1 MYLKRSITVNW
12 GNLPPGEL
20 EYGPVN
26 LFSGGN
32 GSGKTTAADALQTL
46 MTAAHDHLFTYNPGQ
61 DETTQRG
68 RGGKQVRTLASYV
81 LGCDDGAFA
90 RPYAS
95 DGYIA
100 GVFHPTKGETAEPF
114 TAVIGVRAHLDKAGS
129 SAQAR
134 QNDLLLMIVPGEM
147 LSLSHFVHD
156 YAGEKHTVP
165 ITDIANQLRQQF
177 GKKSVET
184 YDDKKG
190 AYLARLY
197 GALRGKRD
205 AVSQNEARN
214 AARTFARFMAYKPVQ
229 SINQFVA
236 SEVLDPHDMG
246 DTLRRIRELMR
257 TVHGMA
263 EEAEQLQQNV
273 DLLSQAQHQASDYL
287 EHWLE
292 RTTQAYGAAAQQF
305 QRNQNQYLEKKE
317 EQNRLRQQQESNQE
331 EAEQVQQR
339 LEQAHAELV
348 ELQARIL
355 GIPALRDKQ
364 QLEERRDQLTQQLQE
379 GARPL
384 LEQDQQRNANLAAL
398 RNIQSLLTR
407 HSIELEL
414 PSFASKHWRTTS
426 KALLAE
432 QGNDLPDLNQ
442 MLARDWIDLSPL
454 EEGLTRVRN
463 EQQRHNQLA
472 EQLHSERA
480 DKPGQE
486 ASSIAQRL
494 DRLVSKRGQT
504 LETLDQQK
512 KKIEQQIRNLESKRV
527 NYPQDVEIAIQ
538 AIRQHCPQ
546 AEPRVLCD
554 HVEVQDPQWQMAIEG
569 YIGGARFG
577 ILVEPQYEAE
587 AIRIVRRLAGKQRN
601 RARVIQGEQARRD
614 AENIHLPDDSL
625 FHSLRFSHRT
635 AEHYLKASY
644 GTVIRVDDADTLR
657 TTRRG
662 ITADGLGSGNYALFR
677 CDLDDSQL
685 VFGEAARERNL
696 LAQRNALME
705 LQESYQR
712 SADDYRSVKNLYDQ
726 VKLFQPLNWVS
737 TATQLLDAQRQLQE
751 TEKALDNLDLS
762 DHEELEEKQRQAQD
776 LHHQL
781 KEQQTRLD
789 KEGGQLGEKLSACTA
804 SISKLADLSERYQ
817 EEKDEAEANLYACTK
832 YWPGLDVEPRIE
844 AMDQRLYHAHGD
856 IDFIAEEE
864 ALTER
869 LNKLAVDLDRTLL
882 QYNQQAQPADQILA
896 DSADTLHS
904 APFFGHIHSLHQQL
918 DNLNNRLRNNVLL
931 EKQEKLDSLRDTFN
945 TTFVSDLCSQIHQAI
960 RDGERVLKNLN
971 DELEHHQ
978 FGADR
983 ERFSFEW
990 QWIPEY
996 KEYWHFFKEVIDIP
1010 NLGDGTSLF
1019 DTPLSE
1025 KAKGVRDRLL
1035 DLLLHGEEQQALREL
1050 ERISDYRRYRQYDIL
1065 KHPQGKHPISLSQ
1078 YGTGSGGQLE
1088 TPAYIIRAAA
1098 ITSAFRFNEGDSHLR
1113 MVIVDEAFMHMDENR
1128 SKSVI
1133 NYLTNTL
1140 GLQLIFIMPTSKAG
1154 PFLDL
1159 ISNQFVFSKVPSPV
1173 PVGELNTRVLVDR
1186 QQLNTERVADLWAQ
1200 HRRVIRQQGAL
1211 DFMEDVQ

>member
-12 GNLPPGEL
+12 GNLPAGEL

-46 MTAAHDHLFTYNPGQ
+46 MTAAHDNLFTYNPGQ

-90 RPYAS
+90 RPYDS

-114 TAVIGVRAHLDKAGS
+114 TAVIGVRAHLDRAGS
-129 SAQAR
+129 GAQAR
-134 QNDLLLMIVPGEM
+134 QDELLLMIVPGEM
-147 LSLSHFVHD
+147 LSLSDFVHEHVD
-156 YAGEKHTVP
+156 GKHTVP
-165 ITDIANQLRQQF
+165 ITDIANQLRRQF
-177 GKKSVET
+177 GKKAVET
-184 YDDKKG
+184 YDKKG

-205 AVSQNEARN
+205 AVSRNEARN
-214 AARTFARFMAYKPVQ
+214 AARTFARFMAYKPVE

-236 SEVLDPHDMG
+236 SEVLEPHDMG
-246 DTLRRIRELMR
+246 DTLRRIRDLMR

-263 EEAEQLQQNV
+263 EEAEHLRRNV
-273 DLLSQAQHQASDYL
+273 DLLAQARDQAGDYL

-305 QRNQNQYLEKKE
+305 RRNQRHYLEHKE
-317 EQNRLRQQQESNQE
+317 EQNRLRQQQESNDAE
-331 EAEQVQQR
+331 SEQVQQR
-339 LEQAHAELV
+339 LDQAHQELV

-364 QLEERRDQLTQQLQE
+364 QLEQRHEQLSRQLRE

-384 LEQDQQRNANLAAL
+384 LEQDQQRTRNLEAL
-398 RNIQSLLTR
+398 RNILGLLAR
-407 HSIELEL
+407 HSVELEL
-414 PSFASKHWRTTS
+414 PGFASKHWRATS
-426 KALLAE
+426 KALIAE
-432 QGNDLPDLNQ
+432 QHNPLPDLNQ

-454 EEGLTRVRN
+454 EEGLTRVRA
-463 EQQRHNQLA
+463 EQQLHNQLA
-472 EQLHSERA
+472 EHLHGEHQEQ
-480 DKPGQE
+480 PGQD
-486 ASSIAQRL
+486 ADSLARRL
-494 DRLVSKRGQT
+494 DRLVGKRGQA
-504 LETLDQQK
+504 LEALEQQQ
-512 KKIEQQIRNLESKRV
+512 KKIEQQIRNLESRRV
-527 NYPQDVEIAIQ
+527 NYPQDVEVALQ
-538 AIRQHCPQ
+538 AIRQECPQ
-546 AEPRVLCD
+546 AQPRVLCD
-554 HVEVQDPQWQMAIEG
+554 HVEVKDPHWQMAIEG

-577 ILVEPQYEAE
+577 ILVEAEYEAE

-614 AENIHLPDDSL
+614 AEKLTLPDDSL
-625 FHSLRFSHRT
+625 FHALRFSHRT

-644 GTVIRVDDADTLR
+644 GSVARVDDADALR

-677 CDLDDSQL
+677 CDLDDGQL
-685 VFGEAARERNL
+685 VFGEGARERNL
-696 LAQRNALME
+696 NAKRDERLE
-705 LQESYQR
+705 LDEHYQR
-712 SADDYRSVKNLYDQ
+712 AAQDYQAVKQLHDQ
-726 VKLFQPLNWVS
+726 VQAFRPLHWI
-737 TATQLLDAQRQLQE
+737 AAAGQLLDAQRQLQD
-751 TEKALDNLDLS
+751 TENALADLDLS
-762 DHEELEEKQRQAQD
+762 DHEELEEKQRQARDLHQD
-776 LHHQL
+776 LEARRKILTEEHGKL
-781 KEQQTRLD
+781 S
-789 KEGGQLGEKLSACTA
+789 EKLDACGAT
-804 SISKLADLSERYQ
+804 IRKLADQNDRFQ
-817 EEKDEAEANLYACTK
+817 QQQDDAEAALHACTR

-844 AMDQRLYHAHGD
+844 AMDQRLQQAHGD
-856 IDFIAEEE
+856 IDFVEEDKE
-864 ALTER
+864 LTR
-869 LNKLAVDLDRTLL
+869 KLQQSIGDLQRTLDR
-882 QYNQQAQPADQILA
+882 YNQQAQPADQVLA
-896 DSADTLHS
+896 DTTEDVHG
-904 APFFGHIHSLHQQL
+904 PGFFGHVHALDQQL
-918 DNLNNRLRNNVLL
+918 DNLHNRLRNNVLL
-931 EKQEKLDSLRDTFN
+931 EKQEKLADLRTTFN
-945 TTFVSDLCSQIHQAI
+945 TTFISDLCSQIHQAI
-960 RDGERVLKNLN
+960 KDGERILKSLN
-971 DELEHHQ
+971 SELEHHQ

-996 KEYWHFFKEVIDIP
+996 KEYWNFFKEVIDIP
-1010 NLGDGTSLF
+1010 NLGDGASLF
-1019 DTPLSE
+1019 DTPLSA
-1025 KAKGVRDRLL
+1025 KAEQVRDRLL
-1035 DLLLHGEEQQALREL
+1035 GLLLDGDEQQALREL

-1065 KHPQGKHPISLSQ
+1065 KHPENKAPISLSQ

-1133 NYLTNTL
+1133 DYLTRTL

-1159 ISNQFVFSKVPSPV
+1159 ISNQFVFSKVPSPI
-1173 PVGELNTRVLVDR
+1173 PVGELTTRVLVDR
-1186 QQLNTERVADLWAQ
+1186 QQLHQERVAELWDQ

-1211 DFMEDVQ
+1211 DFMEDL

>member
-12 GNLPPGEL
+12 GNLPAGEL

-46 MTAAHDHLFTYNPGQ
+46 MTAAHDNLFNYNPGQ

-90 RPYAS
+90 RPYDS

-114 TAVIGVRAHLDKAGS
+114 TAVIGVRAHLDRAGS
-129 SAQAR
+129 GAQAR
-134 QNDLLLMIVPGEM
+134 QDELLLMIVPGEM
-147 LSLSHFVHD
+147 LSLSDFVHEHVD
-156 YAGEKHTVP
+156 GKHTVP
-165 ITDIANQLRQQF
+165 ITDIANQLRRQF
-177 GKKSVET
+177 GKKAVET
-184 YDDKKG
+184 YDKKG

-205 AVSQNEARN
+205 AVSRNEARN
-214 AARTFARFMAYKPVQ
+214 AARTFARFMAYKPVE

-236 SEVLDPHDMG
+236 SEVLEPHDMG
-246 DTLRRIRELMR
+246 DTLRRIRDLMR

-263 EEAEQLQQNV
+263 EEAEHLRRNV
-273 DLLSQAQHQASDYL
+273 DLLAQARDQAGDYL

-305 QRNQNQYLEKKE
+305 RRNQRHYLEHKE
-317 EQNRLRQQQESNQE
+317 EQNRLRQQQESNDAE
-331 EAEQVQQR
+331 SEQVQQR
-339 LEQAHAELV
+339 LDQAHQELV

-364 QLEERRDQLTQQLQE
+364 QLEQRHEQLSRQLRE

-384 LEQDQQRNANLAAL
+384 LEQDQQRTRNLEAL
-398 RNIQSLLTR
+398 RNILGLLAR
-407 HSIELEL
+407 HSVELEL
-414 PSFASKHWRTTS
+414 PGFASKHWRATS
-426 KALLAE
+426 KALIAE
-432 QGNDLPDLNQ
+432 QHNPLPDLNQ

-454 EEGLTRVRN
+454 EEGLTRVRA
-463 EQQRHNQLA
+463 EQQLHNQLA
-472 EQLHSERA
+472 EHLHGEHQEQ
-480 DKPGQE
+480 PGQD
-486 ASSIAQRL
+486 ADSLARRL
-494 DRLVSKRGQT
+494 DRLVGKRGQA
-504 LETLDQQK
+504 LEALEQQQ
-512 KKIEQQIRNLESKRV
+512 KKIEQQIRNLESRRV
-527 NYPQDVEIAIQ
+527 NYPQDVEVALQ
-538 AIRQHCPQ
+538 AIRQECPQ
-546 AEPRVLCD
+546 AQPRVLCD
-554 HVEVQDPQWQMAIEG
+554 HVEVKDPHWQMAIEG

-577 ILVEPQYEAE
+577 ILVEAEYEAE

-614 AENIHLPDDSL
+614 AEKLTLPDDSL
-625 FHSLRFSHRT
+625 FHALRFSHRT

-644 GTVIRVDDADTLR
+644 GSVARVDDADALR

-677 CDLDDSQL
+677 CDLDDGQL
-685 VFGEAARERNL
+685 VFGEGARERNL
-696 LAQRNALME
+696 NAKRDERLE
-705 LQESYQR
+705 LDEHYQR
-712 SADDYRSVKNLYDQ
+712 AAQDYQAVKQLHDQ
-726 VKLFQPLNWVS
+726 VQAFRPLHWI
-737 TATQLLDAQRQLQE
+737 AAAGQLLDAQRQLQD
-751 TEKALDNLDLS
+751 TENALADLDLS
-762 DHEELEEKQRQAQD
+762 DHEELEEKQRQARDLHQD
-776 LHHQL
+776 LEARRKILTEEHGKL
-781 KEQQTRLD
+781 S
-789 KEGGQLGEKLSACTA
+789 EKLDACGAT
-804 SISKLADLSERYQ
+804 IRKLADQNDRFQ
-817 EEKDEAEANLYACTK
+817 QQQDDAEAALHACTR

-844 AMDQRLYHAHGD
+844 AMDQRLQQAHGD
-856 IDFIAEEE
+856 IDFVEEDKE
-864 ALTER
+864 LTR
-869 LNKLAVDLDRTLL
+869 KLQQSIGDLQRTLDR
-882 QYNQQAQPADQILA
+882 YNQQAQPADQVLA
-896 DSADTLHS
+896 DTTEDVHG
-904 APFFGHIHSLHQQL
+904 PGFFGHVHALDQQL
-918 DNLNNRLRNNVLL
+918 DNLHNRLRNNVLL
-931 EKQEKLDSLRDTFN
+931 EKQEKLADLRTTFN
-945 TTFVSDLCSQIHQAI
+945 TTFISDLCSQIHQAI
-960 RDGERVLKNLN
+960 KDGERILKSLN
-971 DELEHHQ
+971 SELEHHQ

-996 KEYWHFFKEVIDIP
+996 KEYWNFFKEVIDIP
-1010 NLGDGTSLF
+1010 NLGDGASLF
-1019 DTPLSE
+1019 DTPLSA
-1025 KAKGVRDRLL
+1025 KAEQVRDRLL
-1035 DLLLHGEEQQALREL
+1035 GLLLDGDEQQALREL

-1065 KHPQGKHPISLSQ
+1065 KHPENKAPISLSQ

-1133 NYLTNTL
+1133 DYLTRTL

-1159 ISNQFVFSKVPSPV
+1159 ISNQFVFSKVPSPI
-1173 PVGELNTRVLVDR
+1173 PVGELTTRVLVDR
-1186 QQLNTERVADLWAQ
+1186 QQLHQERVAELWDQ

-1211 DFMEDVQ
+1211 DFMEDL

>member
-12 GNLPPGEL
+12 GNLPAGEL

-46 MTAAHDHLFTYNPGQ
+46 MTAAHDNLFTYNPGQ

-90 RPYAS
+90 RPYNS

-100 GVFHPTKGETAEPF
+100 GIFHPTKGETAEPF
-114 TAVIGVRAHLDKAGS
+114 TAVIGVRAHLDNAGS

-134 QNDLLLMIVPGEM
+134 QNELLLMIVPGEM
-147 LSLSHFVHD
+147 LSLSHFVREYPD
-156 YAGEKHTVP
+156 GKHAVP
-165 ITDIANQLRQQF
+165 VTELASLLRQQF
-177 GKKSVET
+177 GKKAVET
-184 YDDKKG
+184 YDKKG

-214 AARTFARFMAYKPVQ
+214 AARTFARFMAYKPVE
-229 SINQFVA
+229 SISQFVA
-236 SEVLDPHDMG
+236 SEVLEPHDMG
-246 DTLRRIRELMR
+246 DTLRRIRDLMR

-263 EEAEQLQQNV
+263 EEAEQLRQNV
-273 DLLSQAQHQASDYL
+273 NLLGQSKSQTEHYL
-287 EHWLE
+287 ETWLE
-292 RTTQAYGAAAQQF
+292 LTTQAYGAAVQQF
-305 QRNQNQYLEKKE
+305 QRNQKQYLDKKE
-317 EQNRLRQQQESNQE
+317 EQNTLRQQQEGNRE

-339 LEQAHAELV
+339 LDQAYNERV
-348 ELQARIL
+348 ELEARIL

-364 QLEERRDQLTQQLQE
+364 QLESQRDQLTQQLQD

-384 LEQDQQRNANLAAL
+384 LEQDQQRDANLEAL
-398 RNIQSLLTR
+398 RNIQSLLAR

-414 PSFASKHWRTTS
+414 PELASKHWRATS
-426 KALLAE
+426 KALLSERHTA
-432 QGNDLPDLNQ
+432 LPDLNQ
-442 MLARDWIDLSPL
+442 MLGRDWIDLSPL
-454 EEGLTRVRN
+454 EEGLTRVRS
-463 EQQRHNQLA
+463 EQQLHNQLA
-472 EQLHSERA
+472 EQLHSERP
-480 DKPGQE
+480 DQTGQE
-486 ASSIAQRL
+486 ASSITQRL
-494 DRLVSKRGQT
+494 DRLVSKRGQA
-504 LETLDQQK
+504 LDSLDQQQQ
-512 KKIEQQIRNLESKRV
+512 KIEQQIRNLESKRV
-527 NYPQDVEIAIQ
+527 NYPQDVDVALQ
-538 AIRQHCPQ
+538 AIRQECPQ

-554 HVEVQDPQWQMAIEG
+554 HVEVQDEKWAMSIEG

-577 ILVEPQYEAE
+577 ILVEPEYEAE

-614 AENIHLPDDSL
+614 AEKISLPDNSL
-625 FHSLRFSHRT
+625 FHALRFSHRT

-644 GTVIRVDDADTLR
+644 GNVVRVNDAETLR

-662 ITADGLGSGNYALFR
+662 ITVDGLGSGNYALFR
-677 CDLDDSQL
+677 CDLPDSDL

-696 LAQRNALME
+696 LAQRNALTE
-705 LQESYQR
+705 LQENYQNA
-712 SADDYRSVKNLYDQ
+712 ADIYQAVKQLHNQ
-726 VKLFQPLNWVS
+726 IKTFQPLDWVS
-737 TATQLLDAQRQLQE
+737 AATHLLNAQRQLEE
-751 TEKALDNLDLS
+751 TEKALANLDLS
-762 DHEELEEKQRQAQD
+762 DHQELEKKQQKAKALHQD
-776 LHHQL
+776 LEARQKTLTEAHGKL
-781 KEQQTRLD
+781 S
-789 KEGGQLGEKLSACTA
+789 EKLSACTSA
-804 SISKLADLSERYQ
+804 ITKLADQSEHFQ
-817 EEKDEAEANLYACTK
+817 ESQDEAEANLHACIK
-832 YWPGLDVEPRIE
+832 YWPGLNVKPRIE
-844 AMDQRLYHAHGD
+844 AMDERLNNAQGD
-856 IDFIAEEE
+856 IDFVEESKT
-864 ALTER
+864 LTNQLHQATADVIR
-869 LNKLAVDLDRTLL
+869 TLDR
-882 QYNQQAQPADQILA
+882 YNQQAQPADQIMT
-896 DSADTLHS
+896 DSAEEPHS
-904 APFFGHIHSLHQQL
+904 APFFGHIHNLNQQL
-918 DNLNNRLRNNVLL
+918 DKLHNRLSNNVLL
-931 EKQEKLDSLRDTFN
+931 EKQEKLASLRDTFN

-960 RDGERVLKNLN
+960 KDGERILKSLN

-983 ERFSFEW
+983 ERFEFKWE
-990 QWIPEY
+990 WIPEY
-996 KEYWHFFKEVIDIP
+996 KEYWSFFKEVIDIP

-1019 DTPLSE
+1019 DTPLSA
-1025 KAKGVRDRLL
+1025 KAEAVRDRLL
-1035 DLLLHGEEQQALREL
+1035 KLLLDGDEQQALREL

-1065 KHPQGKHPISLSQ
+1065 KHPEGKQPISLSQ

-1113 MVIVDEAFMHMDENR
+1113 MVIVDEAFMHMDESR

-1186 QQLNTERVADLWAQ
+1186 QQLNRERIGELWEQ

>member
-12 GNLPPGEL
+12 GNLPAGEL

-46 MTAAHDHLFTYNPGQ
+46 MTAAHDNLFTYNPGQ

-90 RPYAS
+90 RPYDS

-114 TAVIGVRAHLDKAGS
+114 TAVIGVRAHLDRAGS
-129 SAQAR
+129 GAQAR
-134 QNDLLLMIVPGEM
+134 QDELLLMIVPGEM
-147 LSLSHFVHD
+147 LSLSDFVHEHVD
-156 YAGEKHTVP
+156 GKHTVP
-165 ITDIANQLRQQF
+165 ITDIANQLRRQF
-177 GKKSVET
+177 GKKAVET
-184 YDDKKG
+184 YDKKG

-205 AVSQNEARN
+205 AVSRNEARN
-214 AARTFARFMAYKPVQ
+214 AARTFARFMAYKPVE

-246 DTLRRIRELMR
+246 DTLRRIRDLMR

-263 EEAEQLQQNV
+263 EEAEHLRRNV
-273 DLLSQAQHQASDYL
+273 DLLAQARDQASDYL

-305 QRNQNQYLEKKE
+305 RRNQRHYLEHKE
-317 EQNRLRQQQESNQE
+317 EQNRLRQQQESNDAE
-331 EAEQVQQR
+331 SEQVQQR
-339 LEQAHAELV
+339 LDQAHQELV

-364 QLEERRDQLTQQLQE
+364 QLEQRHEQLSRQLRE

-384 LEQDQQRNANLAAL
+384 LEQDQQRTRNLEAL
-398 RNIQSLLTR
+398 RNILGLLAR
-407 HSIELEL
+407 HSVELEL
-414 PSFASKHWRTTS
+414 PGFASKHWRATS
-426 KALLAE
+426 KALIAE
-432 QGNDLPDLNQ
+432 QHNPLPDLNQ

-454 EEGLTRVRN
+454 EEGLTRVRA
-463 EQQRHNQLA
+463 EQQLHNQLA
-472 EQLHSERA
+472 EHLHGEHQEQ
-480 DKPGQE
+480 PGQD
-486 ASSIAQRL
+486 ADSLARRL
-494 DRLVSKRGQT
+494 DRLVGKRGQA
-504 LETLDQQK
+504 LEALEQQQ
-512 KKIEQQIRNLESKRV
+512 KKIEQQIRNLESRRV
-527 NYPQDVEIAIQ
+527 NYPQDVEVALQ
-538 AIRQHCPQ
+538 AIRQECPQ
-546 AEPRVLCD
+546 AQPRVLCD
-554 HVEVQDPQWQMAIEG
+554 HVEVKDPHWQMAIEG

-577 ILVEPQYEAE
+577 ILVEAEYEAE

-614 AENIHLPDDSL
+614 AEKLTLPADSL
-625 FHSLRFSHRT
+625 FHALRFSHRT

-644 GTVIRVDDADTLR
+644 GSVARVDDADALR

-677 CDLDDSQL
+677 CDLDDGQL
-685 VFGEAARERNL
+685 VFGEGARERNL
-696 LAQRNALME
+696 NAKRDERLE
-705 LQESYQR
+705 LDEHYQR
-712 SADDYRSVKNLYDQ
+712 AAQDYQAVKQLHDQ
-726 VKLFQPLNWVS
+726 VQAFRPLHWI
-737 TATQLLDAQRQLQE
+737 AAAGQLLDAQRQLQD
-751 TEKALDNLDLS
+751 TENALADLDLS
-762 DHEELEEKQRQAQD
+762 DHEELEEKQRQARDLHQD
-776 LHHQL
+776 LEARQKALTEEHGKL
-781 KEQQTRLD
+781 A
-789 KEGGQLGEKLSACTA
+789 EKLDACGAT
-804 SISKLADLSERYQ
+804 IRKLADQNDRFQ
-817 EEKDEAEANLYACTK
+817 QQQDDAEAALHACTR

-844 AMDQRLYHAHGD
+844 AMDQRLQQAHGD
-856 IDFIAEEE
+856 IDFVEEDKE
-864 ALTER
+864 LTR
-869 LNKLAVDLDRTLL
+869 TLQQSIGDLQRTLDR
-882 QYNQQAQPADQILA
+882 YNQQAQPADQVLA
-896 DSADTLHS
+896 DTTEDVHG
-904 APFFGHIHSLHQQL
+904 PGFFGHVHALDQQL
-918 DNLNNRLRNNVLL
+918 DNLHNRLRNNVLL
-931 EKQEKLDSLRDTFN
+931 EKQEKLADLRTTFN
-945 TTFVSDLCSQIHQAI
+945 TTFISDLCSQIHQAI
-960 RDGERVLKNLN
+960 KDGERILKSLN
-971 DELEHHQ
+971 SELEHHQ
-978 FGADR
+978 FGAAR

-996 KEYWHFFKEVIDIP
+996 KEYWNFFKEVIDIP
-1010 NLGDGTSLF
+1010 NLGDGASLF
-1019 DTPLSE
+1019 DTPLSA
-1025 KAKGVRDRLL
+1025 KAEQVRDRLL
-1035 DLLLHGEEQQALREL
+1035 GLLLDGDEQQALREL

-1065 KHPQGKHPISLSQ
+1065 KHPENKAPISLSQ

-1133 NYLTNTL
+1133 DYLTRTL

-1159 ISNQFVFSKVPSPV
+1159 ISNQFVFSKVPSPI
-1173 PVGELNTRVLVDR
+1173 PVGELTTRVLVDR
-1186 QQLNTERVADLWAQ
+1186 QQLHQERVAELWDQ

-1211 DFMEDVQ
+1211 DFMEDLN